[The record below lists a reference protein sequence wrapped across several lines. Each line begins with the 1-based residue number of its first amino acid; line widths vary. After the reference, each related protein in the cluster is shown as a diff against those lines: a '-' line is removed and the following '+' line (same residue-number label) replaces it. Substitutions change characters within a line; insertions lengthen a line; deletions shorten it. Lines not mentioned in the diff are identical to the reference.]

1 MTLTNVGGEGLAR
14 ALAARQSGAEFV
26 GEFAHVR
33 VSIDNLEQHLKGQCP
48 RGFPYIFLAL
58 QSALLRMGACAP
70 QAPALRRS
78 CSPSLFR
85 VEVEGLR
92 VKG

>member
-1 MTLTNVGGEGLAR
+1 MRKHIMILTNVGGEGLAR

-48 RGFPYIFLAL
+48 SGFPYIKAL
-58 QSALLRMGACAP
+58 QRALLRMGA
-70 QAPALRRS
+70 
-78 CSPSLFR
+78 F
-85 VEVEGLR
+85 
-92 VKG
+92 